1 MKKSFCILF
10 IVILGCSLPS
20 FSQQGTP
27 RDGVY
32 DRVNTAEKKPVPYVN
47 VREADVFWKKRVW
60 EVIDFREKMNQSFYY
75 PEVPHNNW
83 KSFMTVIMEALKDGS
98 LTAYD
103 ATSSTDEFNLP
114 LTYQEIISKYDKTDT
129 IQKQSPNP
137 PYATYD
143 TVIVSKFNPADVKK
157 IRIKED
163 WFFDKQRSVMDVRI
177 IGICPIIDNFDEKG
191 NFRGVEPM
199 FWIYFP
205 EARPIF
211 AKTEVFNRFNG
222 AAQLTYDDLFWKRIF
237 SSYIYKV
244 ENVYDRKIIDYSQG
258 LDALLEAEQVKKDI
272 FDFEQDLWEY

>member
-10 IVILGCSLPS
+10 ILILGCSLPS
-20 FSQQGTP
+20 FSQQSTP

-103 ATSSTDEFNLP
+103 ASSSTDEFNLP

-129 IQKQSPNP
+129 IQKQRPYP
-137 PYATYD
+137 PYESFD

-177 IGICPIIDNFDEKG
+177 IGICPVTDNFDEKG